1 MAEIG
6 AYEAKTRLSELLER
20 VREGESF
27 TITRHGQPI
36 AELRPIGHRSA
47 AERKALV
54 ERMKRFQRGHSL
66 VGTTVRELIEEG
78 RRF

>member
-1 MAEIG
+1 MIEIG
-6 AYEAKTRLSELLER
+6 SYDAKTRLSELLEK

-36 AELRPIGHRSA
+36 VELRPVGQRSA
-47 AERKALV
+47 TERKALI
-54 ERMKRFQRGHSL
+54 ERMKRFQQSHSL
-66 VGTTVRELIEEG
+66 EGASVRDLIEEG